1 MSEFESTPRAPSV
14 PASRSLLRRLLTP
27 SNIGFYLMI
36 LLAWIGAIYTT
47 FSVEQSRWY
56 WQWLIPVFGLI
67 CIATQWNNVGP
78 TLKGR
83 GLMVLR
89 QVLHWGVV
97 LLMSKL
103 IFMASGQVSSIDALD
118 DRQASLVLMFTVTL
132 STFLAGVYFDWRL
145 CVVAVF
151 LIASAILNVAL
162 SNTAPLL
169 VWIGIGV
176 IVVYFIGDWWY
187 SRFRERRTAL
197 HTPGLQ

>member
-1 MSEFESTPRAPSV
+1 
-14 PASRSLLRRLLTP
+14 
-27 SNIGFYLMI
+27 MI

-103 IFMASGQVSSIDALD
+103 IFIASGQVSSIDALD
-118 DRQASLVLMFTVTL
+118 DRDASLVLMFTVAL

>member
-1 MSEFESTPRAPSV
+1 MSEPESTPRAPTV
-14 PASRSLLRRLLTP
+14 PVSRSLLRRLLTP

-36 LLAWIGAIYTT
+36 VLAWIGAIYTT

-187 SRFRERRTAL
+187 SRFRERHAAPN
-197 HTPGLQ
+197 TPDIQ